1 MQTKMSWTEILGVVA
16 VGLAM
21 AYGSNLVTTRF
32 KSPKS
37 HGLAMLVS
45 GAALYTAGVV
55 IGTKRPAEGWTAAMI
70 TGPTAP

>member
-32 KSPKS
+32 KAPKS
-37 HGLAMLVS
+37 HGLAMLIS
-45 GAALYTAGVV
+45 GATLYTVGVV
-55 IGTKRPAEGWTAAMI
+55 IGTKRPAEGWTSKMI